1 MTIMLV
7 DNDGSDVMMLGDL
20 VFKCKMLEN
29 RITTLWVG
37 VSAQGDFVFGTHT
50 FASRKVLMA
59 LVCSSWSSLLYFFDR
74 LFDCR
79 QNSGKVVT
87 SWNTW

>member
-29 RITTLWVG
+29 RITTLRVG

-50 FASRKVLMA
+50 FASKKALLV
-59 LVCSSWSSLLYFFDR
+59 LVCSSLYSLL
-74 LFDCR
+74 
-79 QNSGKVVT
+79 
-87 SWNTW
+87 